1 MVKGG
6 FMPVPDQSITKK
18 INDAFRLSYRDRLD
32 YILEKKAEYFMKNN
46 CDASIKYSLK
56 NLIEK

>member
-1 MVKGG
+1 
-6 FMPVPDQSITKK
+6 MPVSDQSITKK

-32 YILEKKAEYFMKNN
+32 YILEKKAEYFMKKN

-56 NLIEK
+56 NLIEKQ